1 MKQLLAKMIFEKA
14 VDVFED
20 KVTGEKK
27 EKVVNKVSKKKA
39 SSWLAA
45 LILAVLGALVEFDV
59 ITPEQAGMAEKAIE
73 SDIGTSVIGKVED
86 KIEDAAD

>member
-1 MKQLLAKMIFEKA
+1 MKQLLAKMIFEEA
-14 VDVFED
+14 LERAS
-20 KVTGEKK
+20 GR
-27 EKVVNKVSKKKA
+27 KVSKKKA

-73 SDIGTSVIGKVED
+73 SDIGTTVIEKVED
-86 KIEDAAD
+86 KIEEEVEKKD